1 MTLGEWAEWFSIY
14 GPRPNRANWP
24 KTYPPCLVCQK
35 KSVNFFLFPH
45 FLFKRS
51 PIPTASRDYFA
62 NPDPNFFHFLSLIL
76 LWQSQFFLKKNILMK
91 YEWARWSRPVIFLG
105 HCLKLAIPG
114 CMLCSFRFEWNI
126 PSVLLGLIPNLFCN
140 VTVKSILDKIF
151 GDWRS
156 IMKYIPCQGWHLLSL
171 FFLEFPC
178 GILKSPATDVGSVQ

>member
-45 FLFKRS
+45 FICKKSHPHSQSWLLCKS
-51 PIPTASRDYFA
+51 WSD
-62 NPDPNFFHFLSLIL
+62 FFHFLSLIL
-76 LWQSQFFLKKNILMK
+76 LWQSQFFSKKLFSWNTSGQ
-91 YEWARWSRPVIFLG
+91 AG
-105 HCLKLAIPG
+105 LAQWYFFGIV
-114 CMLCSFRFEWNI
+114 WN
-126 PSVLLGLIPNLFCN
+126 
-140 VTVKSILDKIF
+140 
-151 GDWRS
+151 WRS
-156 IMKYIPCQGWHLLSL
+156 LDVCFVHLGSSEIVLKFFKASFQICFVLPQIRTYLTRFLVIWRQIIKYILCQGWHLLSL